1 MPAGRVK
8 RPHAAGA
15 REFYLVP
22 WDWEVTSREFMA
34 CNVWMNVSILKLN
47 CPDAVGLLALVTGFI
62 ARSGGNLLDVS
73 QYTDP
78 VAKWFFARLAFDG
91 GRAIGDAVAFRRE
104 LEDLAA
110 SMRAEWRLRP
120 ARQAVRTAILV
131 SRQDHCLA
139 DLLWRWRSGELNIE
153 IPAVFSNH
161 ETCRPLVERESLAF
175 EHADFSADKE
185 DAFERLAERL
195 RALEVEL
202 VVLARFMQILPGWFC
217 AEFSGRVINI
227 HHSFLPAFVGA
238 NPYRRAFER
247 GVKLIGAT
255 CHYATEELDNG
266 PIIEQEVAR
275 VEHYHEPDD
284 LIRLGRDCER
294 LALARGVRF
303 HVEDRVL
310 VHSSRAIVFRD

>member
-1 MPAGRVK
+1 MSAVN
-8 RPHAAGA
+8 
-15 REFYLVP
+15 
-22 WDWEVTSREFMA
+22 VT
-34 CNVWMNVSILKLN
+34 VLKLN
-47 CPDAVGLLALVTGFI
+47 CPDAVGLLARITGFI
-62 ARSGGNLLDVS
+62 AASGGNLLDVS

-78 VAKWFFARLAFDG
+78 AAKWFFARLAFDG
-91 GRAIGDAVAFRRE
+91 GS
-104 LEDLAA
+104 AA
-110 SMRAEWRLRP
+110 SDPDTFQKELSALADSMKAEWTIRP
-120 ARQAVRTAILV
+120 AKRPMRTAILV
-131 SRQDHCLA
+131 SKQDHCLA
-139 DLLWRWRSGELNIE
+139 DLLWRWKSGELNIS
-153 IPAVFSNH
+153 ISGVFSNH
-161 ETCRPLVERESLAF
+161 DTCRTLVERESLPF
-175 EHADFSADKE
+175 EELDFLSDKE
-185 DAFERLAERL
+185 AAFVQLAERL
-195 RALEVEL
+195 RSLEVEL
-202 VVLARFMQILPGWFC
+202 VVLARFMQILPGWLC
-217 AEFSGRVINI
+217 REFSGRAINI

-310 VHSSRAIVFRD
+310 VHGSRAIVFRD